1 VIARGRETLRRHPA
15 WLLLALIPPV
25 WLWHLFVSFSLTQL
39 ACNDGFLAGEVIGM
53 PGVKLA
59 MLALTLLVGAYL
71 ALTVTALW
79 RERGEA
85 ARFTAFVGTLLAAN
99 VGAYLVWSVIPIFVA
114 GTCR

>member
-1 VIARGRETLRRHPA
+1 MIGQARETLRQHPA
-15 WLLLALIPPV
+15 WLLLAGIPAV
-25 WLWHLFVSFSLTQL
+25 WLTHLFASFSLTQL
-39 ACNDGFLAGEVIGM
+39 ACNDGVLEGEVLGM

-59 MLALTLLVGAYL
+59 MLALTLLAAAYL

-99 VGAYLVWSVIPIFVA
+99 VGAYLIWMVIPLFVA
-114 GTCR
+114 QTCR